1 MAVLEYTARDR
12 DGNSFCGVCSDV
24 DSIAVLREDMAR
36 MGDTLLK
43 VKRRKADTGRR
54 VRVSQEDI
62 ATFAYKFAGMC
73 SAGLSIIRC
82 LETLEE
88 QTRNKAFRQVI
99 SDVRQSVA
107 KGSTLKDAFET
118 HREVFPALFI
128 GMVEAGESGGKL
140 SETIKASAVY
150 IENQA
155 DFRHKIKSAFAYP
168 VVVGILSFFVVSCLV
183 LFIVPVFSKLYE
195 QMHVPLPGPT
205 QVLIGLSNLVRGW
218 WWAILPLLAAA
229 VFAACAV
236 SKSQRLKIKWDGFK
250 LNMPIFAEL
259 NRMIVVSGFMRTF
272 AMLISAGI
280 PLTQALGIASKV
292 AHNARLAEIA
302 GELQRS
308 VKAGNPIA
316 SSLAKH
322 DIFPPVVV
330 QMTACGEESGT
341 LSEML
346 DKATDLL
353 DKDIDRKVKS
363 LLVKIEPAM
372 TVIMGAV
379 VGFVLL
385 GVYLPMF
392 DYMSH
397 LK

>member
-1 MAVLEYTARDR
+1 MAVLEYTARDQ
-12 DGNSFCGVCSDV
+12 DGNRFSGVCRDI
-24 DSIAVLREDMAR
+24 DNIAVLREDLAR

-43 VKRRKADTGRR
+43 AKRKKTRIGKR
-54 VRVSQEDI
+54 VRVSQQEI

-82 LETLEE
+82 LETLEK
-88 QTRNKAFRQVI
+88 QTRDRAFKEVI
-99 SDVRQSVA
+99 SDVRKKVA
-107 KGSTLKDAFET
+107 AGSTLKDAFER
-118 HREVFPALFI
+118 HRDVFPALFI

-140 SETIKASAVY
+140 AETIKASAVY
-150 IENQA
+150 VEKQA

-168 VVVGILSFFVVSCLV
+168 VVVGILSVLVLGCLV
-183 LFIVPVFSKLYE
+183 VFIVPVFSKLYR

-205 QVLIGLSNLVRGW
+205 QVLISLSVVARDW
-218 WWAILPLLAAA
+218 WWAILPLIPA
-229 VFAACAV
+229 VFFAARAISMNQC
-236 SKSQRLKIKWDGFK
+236 LKVKWDTFK

-259 NRMIVVSGFMRTF
+259 NRMIVVSGFIRTF

-280 PLTQALGIASKV
+280 PLTQALGIASRV
-292 AHNARLAEIA
+292 AHNARLSEIA
-302 GELQRS
+302 GQLQDSIR
-308 VKAGNPIA
+308 AGNPVA
-316 SSLAKH
+316 SSLAKY

-330 QMTACGEESGT
+330 QLAGCGEESGK

-346 DKATDLL
+346 NKGTDIL
-353 DKDIDRKVKS
+353 DKDIDRKIKS
-363 LLVKIEPAM
+363 MLVKIEPAM
-372 TVIMGAV
+372 TLIMGTV

-385 GVYLPMF
+385 GVFLPMF

>member
-1 MAVLEYTARDR
+1 MAVLEYTAKDR
-12 DGNSFCGVCSDV
+12 DGNRFSDICSDV
-24 DSIAVLREDMAR
+24 DNVAVLREDLAR

-43 VKRRKADTGRR
+43 AKRRKSGTGKR
-54 VRVSQEDI
+54 VGVSQQDI

-107 KGSTLKDAFET
+107 KGSTLKDAFGR
-118 HREVFPALFI
+118 HKNVFPALFI

-140 SETIKASAVY
+140 SETIKAGAVY
-150 IENQA
+150 IEKQA

-168 VVVGILSFFVVSCLV
+168 AVVGVLSVFVVSCLV
-183 LFIVPVFSKLYE
+183 VFIVPVFSKLYQ

-205 QVLIGLSNLVRGW
+205 QVLIGLSILARGW
-218 WWAILPLLAAA
+218 WWAILPFIAAVILAARA
-229 VFAACAV
+229 VL
-236 SKSQRLKIKWDGFK
+236 KNQRLKVKWDAFK

-280 PLTQALGIASKV
+280 PLTQALAIASKV
-292 AHNARLAEIA
+292 AHNARLSEIA
-302 GELQRS
+302 DEIQDSIR
-308 VKAGNPIA
+308 AGKPIA
-316 SSLAKH
+316 GSLTKH
-322 DIFPPVVV
+322 NIFPPVVV
-330 QMTACGEESGT
+330 QMTACGEESGK

-346 DKATDLL
+346 DKATDIL
-353 DKDIDRKVKS
+353 DKDIDRKIKS
-363 LLVKIEPAM
+363 MLVKIEPAM
-372 TVIMGAV
+372 TVIMGVV

>member
-1 MAVLEYTARDR
+1 MAVLEYTAKDQ
-12 DGNSFCGVCSDV
+12 DGNRFSGVCNDI
-24 DSIAVLREDMAR
+24 DSIAVLREDLGR

-43 VKRRKADTGRR
+43 AKRRKTRTGKR
-54 VRVSQEDI
+54 VRVSQQEI

-88 QTRNKAFRQVI
+88 QTRDRAFRQVI
-99 SDVRQSVA
+99 SDVRKSVA
-107 KGSTLKDAFET
+107 TGSTLKDAFET
-118 HREVFPALFI
+118 HKDVFGALFI
-128 GMVEAGESGGKL
+128 GLVEAGESGGKL
-140 SETIKASAVY
+140 AETIKASAVY
-150 IENQA
+150 IEKQA

-168 VVVGILSFFVVSCLV
+168 VVVGILSVLV
-183 LFIVPVFSKLYE
+183 LGSLVVFIVPVFSKLYR

-205 QVLIGLSNLVRGW
+205 QVLISLSVLARGW
-218 WWAILPLLAAA
+218 WWAILPLTAALIFA
-229 VFAACAV
+229 VRV
-236 SKSQRLKIKWDGFK
+236 ISKNPRLKAKWDAFK

-280 PLTQALGIASKV
+280 PLTQALAIASKV
-292 AHNARLAEIA
+292 AHNARLSEIA
-302 GELQRS
+302 GQLQES
-308 VKAGNPIA
+308 ITAGNPVA
-316 SSLAKH
+316 GSLAKY

-330 QMTACGEESGT
+330 QLAGCGEESGK
-341 LSEML
+341 LSDML
-346 DKATDLL
+346 NKGTDLL
-353 DKDIDRKVKS
+353 DKDIDRKIKS
-363 LLVKIEPAM
+363 MLVKIEPAM
-372 TVIMGAV
+372 TVIMGIV